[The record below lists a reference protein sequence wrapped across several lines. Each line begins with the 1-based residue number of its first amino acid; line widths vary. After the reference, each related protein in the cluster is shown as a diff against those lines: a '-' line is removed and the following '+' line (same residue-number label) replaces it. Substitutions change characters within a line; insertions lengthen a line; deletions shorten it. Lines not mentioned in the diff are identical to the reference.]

1 MARRPHN
8 TDFAVPVEGI
18 GTFTFAHRRMADE
31 IKIQAEYAR
40 MIDGTEPT
48 QWLSLVAGW
57 ISALTVLT
65 VHAPA
70 GWDIEEMDPLDDE
83 TYAKLK
89 RVYDALVEKEQSF
102 RGNNGKARQGERT
115 GAGAVD
121 GVLVPQEV
129 QPSAD

>member
-8 TDFAVPVEGI
+8 TDFPVPVEGI
-18 GTFTFAHRRMADE
+18 GTFTFAQRKMADE

-70 GWDIEEMDPLDDE
+70 GWDLDELDPLDDE
-83 TYAKLK
+83 SYAKMK

-102 RGNNGKARQGERT
+102 RGNKGQARQGERT
-115 GAGAVD
+115 GAGD
-121 GVLVPQEV
+121 HNGVLVSAEV
-129 QPSAD
+129 QPPSD